1 MAMIMIMMILMKIVG
16 MTTTIMM
23 TMMMMT
29 TMMMRM
35 IDAKAGRGRG
45 KDTQSR
51 FDKPTPQCR
60 SHPSHHGDDD
70 AM

>member
-1 MAMIMIMMILMKIVG
+1 MAMIMIMMILMKIV
-16 MTTTIMM
+16 MM
-23 TMMMMT
+23 GMMMT

-60 SHPSHHGDDD
+60 SHPSHHDDDD